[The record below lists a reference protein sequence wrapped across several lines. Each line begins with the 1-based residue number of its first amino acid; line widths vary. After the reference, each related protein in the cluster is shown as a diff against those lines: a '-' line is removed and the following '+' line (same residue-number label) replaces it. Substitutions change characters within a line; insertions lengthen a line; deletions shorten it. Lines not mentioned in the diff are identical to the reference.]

1 MDLQSVPYTAQTS
14 EPSGSGGC
22 PPSSCSRSGAR
33 AQAWLRFSGMLLAT
47 GLASCTAIID
57 GEPGTGPSPSPVGSA
72 RPDRPSEAGGAS
84 ATPQPLEEVEAPA
97 VAAPFR
103 QLTRQEYQRTV
114 HDLLGI
120 EDNVAERLPPESP
133 SGLFTRNAFDR
144 NMNEQAVTAYQEAAR
159 DLAKA
164 AVAQK
169 LKQLVACDAADVAKP
184 AECGHAFIGTF
195 APRAFRRPLT
205 PATRDS
211 LTALFDEGLHDYGFA
226 EAISLTLRAILQ
238 SPYFLYHV
246 EDSGRT
252 ELGAGATEVDPFG
265 LAARLSYLL
274 TGSLPDDSL
283 WAAAETGTLSTELAS
298 HVNRLLTPERMGS
311 VAWEFHQQWLR
322 TVDLRSI
329 YKEPSRVVGFPE
341 ESARNAAWEQS
352 LHDFVTNVFS
362 GGSPS
367 LSNLFKSDALFLPP
381 AMAGLYPAAPRFGL
395 LTQPALLAKLAQPEQ
410 SNPVKRGL
418 FVLQNVLCQQ
428 IPSPPPAIADKAKAP
443 MLAAGMTTRQR
454 YEQHSLDATCAGCHV
469 AGGIDAFGF
478 AFEHYDEVGRYRE
491 SEGGQAVDSSGH
503 YDQFSNAALRQP
515 FADAGELVER
525 LVESAELRDCMS
537 ALWYQYALGR
547 AIRAEDG
554 ATLASLGRAFDS
566 AGLDVR
572 RLLVE
577 MLTNSRAFR
586 ARGKEG
592 SLP

>member
-1 MDLQSVPYTAQTS
+1 MGLQSVPENAQIS
-14 EPSGSGGC
+14 ERGGSGGW
-22 PPSSCSRSGAR
+22 PPSAAARRGTWGQPWLGFAGA
-33 AQAWLRFSGMLLAT
+33 LLAA
-47 GLASCTAIID
+47 GLASCTAVID
-57 GEPGTGPSPSPVGSA
+57 GEPSAGASPAATGSAQPGGPSAAGSSSV
-72 RPDRPSEAGGAS
+72 DL
-84 ATPQPLEEVEAPA
+84 QPLAEVEAPA
-97 VAAPFR
+97 VAVPFR
-103 QLTRQEYQRTV
+103 QLTRQEYQQTV

-120 EDNVAERLPPESP
+120 ESNVAERLPPESP
-133 SGLFTRNAFDR
+133 TGLFTRNAFDR
-144 NMNEQAVTAYQEAAR
+144 NMNEQAVTAYQEVAQ
-159 DLAKA
+159 DLANT
-164 AVAQK
+164 AVGQG
-169 LKQLVACDAADVAKP
+169 LKQLVACDAADVAKQ
-184 AECGHAFIGTF
+184 AECGHAFVDTF
-195 APRAFRRPLT
+195 GARAFRRPLT

-211 LTALFDEGLHDYGFA
+211 LTALFDEGLRDYGFA
-226 EAISLTLRAILQ
+226 EAISLTVQAILQ

-246 EDSGRT
+246 EESGSA
-252 ELGAGATEVDPFG
+252 ELGAGATEVDQFG

-283 WAAAETGTLSTELAS
+283 WAAAQAGTLSTELAS
-298 HVNRLLTPERMGS
+298 HVDRLLTPERMAS
-311 VAWEFHQQWLR
+311 VAWDFHQQWLR

-352 LHDFVTNVFS
+352 LHDFVSNVFS
-362 GGSPS
+362 GSSPT
-367 LSNLFKSDALFLPP
+367 LFTLFQSDALFLPP
-381 AMAGLYPAAPRFGL
+381 ALAGLYPTAPRFGL

-418 FVLQNVLCQQ
+418 FVLQNVLCQR

-491 SEGGQAVDSSGH
+491 SENGQAVDSSGH
-503 YDQFSNAALRQP
+503 YDKFSDPALRQP
-515 FADAGELVER
+515 FANAGELVER
-525 LVESAELRDCMS
+525 LVKSTELRDCMS

-547 AIRAEDG
+547 AVRAEDG
-554 ATLASLGRAFDS
+554 ATLASLGRAFEGD
-566 AGLDVR
+566 GLDVR
-572 RLLVE
+572 RLLVDL
-577 MLTNSRAFR
+577 LTNSRAFR

>member
-1 MDLQSVPYTAQTS
+1 MGLQSVPCNPQTS
-14 EPSGSGGC
+14 EPSGPGGC
-22 PPSSCSRSGAR
+22 LPGAAR
-33 AQAWLRFSGMLLAT
+33 RGPREQAWRSFTAALLAA

-57 GEPGTGPSPSPVGSA
+57 GEPAGPSPGPIGSA
-72 RPDRPSEAGGAS
+72 QPGAPTGSGGSS
-84 ATPQPLEEVEAPA
+84 ATPQPLAEVEAPA
-97 VAAPFR
+97 VAVPFR
-103 QLTRQEYQRTV
+103 QMTRQEYQRTV
-114 HDLLGI
+114 QDLLGVL
-120 EDNVAERLPPESP
+120 DNVAERLPPESP
-133 SGLFTRNAFDR
+133 TGLFTRNAFDR
-144 NMNEQAVTAYQEAAR
+144 NMNEQAITAYQEVAH

-164 AVAQK
+164 AVGQK
-169 LKQLVACDAADVAKP
+169 LQQLVACDTTDVSKQ
-184 AECGHAFIGTF
+184 AECGHAFVGTF

-205 PATRDS
+205 PATRDN
-211 LTALFDEGLHDYGFA
+211 LTAVFDGGLRDYGFA

-246 EDSGRT
+246 EESGSA
-252 ELGAGATEVDPFG
+252 ELGGGATEVDQFG

-283 WAAAETGTLSTELAS
+283 WAAAEAGTLSTDLAS

-311 VAWEFHQQWLR
+311 VAWDFHQQWLR

-329 YKEPSRVVGFPE
+329 YKEPSRVLGFPE

-352 LHDFVTNVFS
+352 LHDFVSNVFS
-362 GGSPS
+362 GSSPT
-367 LSNLFKSDALFLPP
+367 LSTLFKSDALFLPP
-381 AMAGLYPAAPRFGL
+381 GLAALYPTAPRFGL

-418 FVLQNVLCQQ
+418 FVLQNVLCQK
-428 IPSPPPAIADKAKAP
+428 IPSPPPAVADKAKAP
-443 MLAAGMTTRQR
+443 MLAAGLTTRQR
-454 YEQHSLDATCAGCHV
+454 YEQHSSDATCAGCHV

-491 SEGGQAVDSSGH
+491 SENGQAINSSGH
-503 YDQFSNAALRQP
+503 YDNFSEAALRQP

-525 LVESAELRDCMS
+525 LVQSAELRDCMS

-547 AIRAEDG
+547 AVRAEDS
-554 ATLASLGRAFDS
+554 ATLASLGRAFAGD
-566 AGLDVR
+566 GLDVR
-572 RLLVE
+572 RLLVD

-586 ARGKEG
+586 ARAKDG